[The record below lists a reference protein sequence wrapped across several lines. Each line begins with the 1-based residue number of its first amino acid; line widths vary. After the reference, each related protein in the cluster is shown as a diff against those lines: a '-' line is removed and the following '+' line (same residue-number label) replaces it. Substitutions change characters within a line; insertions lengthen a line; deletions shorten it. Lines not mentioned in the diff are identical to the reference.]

1 MGGNTDVLRRGCARL
16 GGAPRQTDSGRVWLR
31 PYQASNEA
39 EDYDGRMYL
48 DALSFLE
55 DERDAFRAYEALD
68 ALTDEQLD
76 IPVAAAGGWSGRD
89 LMGHVILWQEAALAT
104 AKELALGERS
114 ATMEHL
120 EAQWA
125 SAPEAGDRMNEEGL
139 ARFRAM
145 AIGEVRGLFR
155 SVSGELRG
163 YLTVVPEAR
172 WIKHSTHQ
180 EYFFGETT
188 EHYED
193 HQKELRAILEAVA

>member
-1 MGGNTDVLRRGCARL
+1 
-16 GGAPRQTDSGRVWLR
+16 
-31 PYQASNEA
+31 
-39 EDYDGRMYL
+39 MYL

-55 DERDAFRAYEALD
+55 DERDTFRVYEALD

-76 IPVAAAGGWSGRD
+76 IPVPAAGGWSGRD

-104 AKELALGERS
+104 ARELALGEKS
-114 ATMEHL
+114 ATMDRL

-125 SAPEAGDRMNEEGL
+125 SAPEAGDAMNEDGL

-145 AIGEVRGLFR
+145 PMAEVRELFR
-155 SVSGELRG
+155 NVGGELRG
-163 YLTVVPEAR
+163 YLTVVPESR

-188 EHYED
+188 EHYEE
-193 HQKELRAILEAVA
+193 HRKELQAILEAVS